1 MKDDRLYLIHINE
14 CITRIQQYVTAG
26 RDEFLASSL
35 IQDATLRNLQI
46 LTESTQ
52 RLSEQIKHKHA
63 DVDWK
68 GIAAFRNVVVHDYLG
83 LDMEQVWQIVCRDLP
98 ALLDTVEGLLTEPLD
113 NA

>member
-1 MKDDRLYLIHINE
+1 MKDDRLYLIHISE
-14 CITRIQQYVTAG
+14 CIARIQQYVAAG

-52 RLSEQIKHKHA
+52 RLSEQIKRTYA

-68 GIAAFRNVVVHDYLG
+68 GISAFRNVVVHDYLG
-83 LDMEQVWQIVCRDLP
+83 LDMEQVWQIVFRDLP
-98 ALLDTVEGLLTEPLD
+98 ALKNTVEALLTEPLD
-113 NA
+113 DA

>member
-1 MKDDRLYLIHINE
+1 VKDDRLYLIHISE
-14 CITRIQQYVTAG
+14 CIARIQRYVAAG

-52 RLSEQIKHKHA
+52 RLSEQVKRTHG

-98 ALLDTVEGLLTEPLD
+98 VLLETVEGLLAEPFD
-113 NA
+113 ND